1 MRDLGQMSRDNF
13 SKKIIQILRER
24 VAHRC
29 SNPDCRVVTSGPTK
43 KVDKANNLGTAAHI
57 CAASKGGP
65 RYDEKM
71 TKKERGSI
79 DNAIWLCRNCSFRID
94 NDETGYP
101 VNLLYQWKK
110 EAEKKASQEMG
121 KPLPDNKELS
131 NMLAIACGKKTRTF
145 LPNAISNIHYAAED
159 YLEKLDPRFEVNSS
173 FYQGQ
178 TSYLLSAKKGESVN
192 INLKL
197 NSDTSK
203 IRELDCRYNELI
215 KYGNDLIIDKCYIDS
230 ESSKLLNFLSQGRM
244 GKLIISPRK
253 TEILVIIN
261 LIQKDTNLIETI
273 GEFKGY
279 FSYGKQGGNIEAF
292 GFNNHIKL
300 SIKFDHDNQ
309 TIENCFF
316 TLSLEHELWNDLD
329 INQLPYFSKCHSFF
343 HKLSDKWDMQCKLEK
358 DGDHIATIDSLIPKK
373 GNYKNIM
380 TLLNY
385 TERCRKLA
393 IYLNK
398 IIKYQSNVQFTAEE
412 HKLIK
417 ETVDRINSNIIYN
430 FNFFEENPI
439 IDIIV
444 TDKLISDIKMKKL
457 IKLCF
462 VAKTADTIK
471 VFSDVLTLPK
481 VKITLS
487 NVLPCIFEKSLEQIK
502 KGDEVKIELVPGENF
517 SYIECFECT

>member
-1 MRDLGQMSRDNF
+1 MSRDNF
-13 SKKIIQILRER
+13 SKKIIQVLRER

-71 TKKERGSI
+71 TKEERSGI
-79 DNAIWLCRNCSFRID
+79 DNAIWLCRNCSYKID

-101 VNLLYQWKK
+101 VNLLYQWKE

-131 NMLAIACGKKTRTF
+131 DMLAIACGKKTKIF

-159 YLEKLDPRFEVNSS
+159 YLEKLDPRFEVDSS
-173 FYQGQ
+173 FNQGQ
-178 TSYLLSAKKGESVN
+178 TTYLLSAKKGESIPIKVK
-192 INLKL
+192 IKV

-215 KYGNDLIIDKCYIDS
+215 KYGNDLIIDNCYMDIDG
-230 ESSKLLNFLSQGRM
+230 SKLLEFLSQERM
-244 GKLIISPRK
+244 GKLIISHRK
-253 TEILVIIN
+253 TEILIIIN
-261 LIQKDTNLIETI
+261 LIKKDTNSIETI

-300 SIKFDHDNQ
+300 SMKFDHDNQ
-309 TIENCFF
+309 TIGKGSL
-316 TLSLEHELWNDLD
+316 TLSLEHKLWKGLD
-329 INQLPYFSKCHSFF
+329 INQLPYFSKCYSFF
-343 HKLSDKWDMQCKLEK
+343 HKLSDKWDMQFKLEK
-358 DGDHIATIDSLIPKK
+358 DGDHIATIDSPIPKK
-373 GNYKNIM
+373 ENYKNIM

-398 IIKYQSNVQFTAEE
+398 IIKYPSNVQFTAEE
-412 HKLIK
+412 HKLVK
-417 ETVDRINSNIIYN
+417 KTVDRINSNVICDPN
-430 FNFFEENPI
+430 SFEKNPI
-439 IDIIV
+439 IDTIV
-444 TDKLISDIKMKKL
+444 TDELISVIKMKKL
-457 IKLCF
+457 IEVCF
-462 VAKTADTIK
+462 VAKTAETIK

-481 VKITLS
+481 VKVIAC
-487 NVLPCIFEKSLEQIK
+487 NVLLCIFEKSLEHVK
-502 KGDEVKIELVPGENF
+502 KGDKVKVELIPGENF
-517 SYIECFECT
+517 SYIECFERT

>member
-1 MRDLGQMSRDNF
+1 MSRDNF
-13 SKKIIQILRER
+13 SKKIIQVLRER

-71 TKKERGSI
+71 TKEERSSI
-79 DNAIWLCRNCSFRID
+79 DNAIWLCRNCSYKID

-101 VNLLYQWKK
+101 VNLLYQWKE

-131 NMLAIACGKKTRTF
+131 DMLAIVCGKKTKIF
-145 LPNAISNIHYAAED
+145 LPNAISNIHYATEN

-173 FYQGQ
+173 FNQGQ
-178 TSYLLSAKKGESVN
+178 TSYLLSAKKGESVP
-192 INLKL
+192 IKIKV
-197 NSDTSK
+197 NSDTSN

-215 KYGNDLIIDKCYIDS
+215 KYGNDFIIDNCYIDIDG
-230 ESSKLLNFLSQGRM
+230 SKLLEYLSQGRM

-253 TEILVIIN
+253 IEILIIIN

-300 SIKFDHDNQ
+300 SMKFDHDNQ
-309 TIENCFF
+309 TIGKGSF
-316 TLSLEHELWNDLD
+316 TLSLEHELWKGLD
-329 INQLPYFSKCHSFF
+329 INQLPYFSKCYSFF
-343 HKLSDKWDMQCKLEK
+343 HKLSDKWDMQFKLEK
-358 DGDHIATIDSLIPKK
+358 DGDHIVTIDSPIPKK

-385 TERCRKLA
+385 IERCRKLA

-398 IIKYQSNVQFTAEE
+398 IIKYPSNVQFTAEE
-412 HKLIK
+412 HKLVK
-417 ETVDRINSNIIYN
+417 ETVDRINSNVIYDLN
-430 FNFFEENPI
+430 SFEKNPI
-439 IDIIV
+439 IDTIV
-444 TDKLISDIKMKKL
+444 TDELISVIQMKKL
-457 IKLCF
+457 IEVCF
-462 VAKTADTIK
+462 VAKTAETIK

-481 VKITLS
+481 VKIVLC
-487 NVLPCIFEKSLEQIK
+487 NVLPCIFDKSIEQVK
-502 KGDEVKIELVPGENF
+502 KGDEVKVELVPGENF
-517 SYIECFECT
+517 SYIECFERT